1 MSTSKII
8 KLIVD
13 NVKSIGKIGD
23 RRQKMLTYFRIVYNM
38 NNKEIRWA
46 MSHDWYLYTGRRMTD
61 NVNIVYVKDDMIKGK
76 TLSFDNFEDLKTWA
90 NY

>member
-1 MSTSKII
+1 
-8 KLIVD
+8 
-13 NVKSIGKIGD
+13 
-23 RRQKMLTYFRIVYNM
+23 M

-61 NVNIVYVKDDMIKGK
+61 NVNIVYVKDDMVEGK